1 MTRRP
6 SFPVRLTSVPPV
18 TSTRRPIL
26 PASLHGLPSFEI
38 FASGG
43 GVCLVVREPLRD
55 RAGILASLQALV
67 MLREDALRAPL
78 PFLPKSGFEYVQ
90 ALEAARAKAGA
101 GAEDV
106 LREAA
111 MDKAGKRWCGDENGG
126 VGEAGADTRLALRGR
141 DPFVDGDAASR
152 TRFQAIASELF
163 GAFAAERPLV
173 AEALL

>member
-1 MTRRP
+1 
-6 SFPVRLTSVPPV
+6 
-18 TSTRRPIL
+18 
-26 PASLHGLPSFEI
+26 
-38 FASGG
+38 
-43 GVCLVVREPLRD
+43 
-55 RAGILASLQALV
+55 
-67 MLREDALRAPL
+67 
-78 PFLPKSGFEYVQ
+78 
-90 ALEAARAKAGA
+90 
-101 GAEDV
+101 
-106 LREAA
+106 